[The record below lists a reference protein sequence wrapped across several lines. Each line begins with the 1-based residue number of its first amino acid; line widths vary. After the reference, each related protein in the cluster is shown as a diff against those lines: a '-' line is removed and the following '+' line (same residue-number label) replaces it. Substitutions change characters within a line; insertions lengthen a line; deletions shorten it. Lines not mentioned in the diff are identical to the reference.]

1 MGGPDGSF
9 HGRYR
14 ALDGLRQWYDPHDL
28 TVLVGVALAS
38 AIVTLAFIVVVF
50 ASSIWMRT
58 EYLEKRLDR
67 MEEVYFKRTELGAN
81 EDVETIGGG
90 W

>member
-9 HGRYR
+9 NGRWR
-14 ALDGLRQWYDPHDL
+14 VLDGLRQWYDPHDL
-28 TVLVGVALAS
+28 VVLVGAALGGAL
-38 AIVTLAFIVVVF
+38 IMLAFVVVVF
-50 ASSIWMRT
+50 ASSVWMRT

-67 MEEVYFKRTELGAN
+67 MESAVFKRAN
-81 EDVETIGGG
+81 LDADDDKAEAIGG